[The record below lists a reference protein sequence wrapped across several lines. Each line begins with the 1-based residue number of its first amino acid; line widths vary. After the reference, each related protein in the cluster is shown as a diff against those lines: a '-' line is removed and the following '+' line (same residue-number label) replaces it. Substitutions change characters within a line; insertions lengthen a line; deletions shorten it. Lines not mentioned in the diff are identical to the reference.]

1 MTTPAVE
8 HLQLIGMTEWES
20 RVYLALLEEAPASG
34 YAVAKRSSVPRS
46 KVYEVLTSLAGK
58 GAIVV
63 AHGAT
68 TMYRPLPPKEL
79 IEKLRQETTDNLDA
93 AEQAMAQYAE
103 QIGTDPAIWD
113 LQGRIEI
120 LNRARQL
127 IRDAQQRILLEIW
140 AADTAELRDDLAQ
153 AAARGVRVTAVCYGD
168 PGYDFAQVYHH
179 PSTDQV
185 TTGLGGRWLVI
196 SADDR
201 EVVAGIV
208 SSGAQSRAAWTSH
221 IALVVPITELI
232 THDIYKLEMMA
243 ARGPELAADFGPG
256 LIRLRQKFAI
266 AEQAD
271 PSERTT
277 ESD

>member
-1 MTTPAVE
+1 MTSPAVE
-8 HLQLIGMTEWES
+8 QLQLVGMTEWEA

-34 YAVAKRSSVPRS
+34 YSVAKRSNVPRS
-46 KVYEVLTSLAGK
+46 KVYEVLNSLTAK
-58 GAIVV
+58 GAVHV

-68 TMYRPLPPKEL
+68 AAYRPLPPKEL
-79 IEKLRQETTDNLDA
+79 IEKLRRETTENLDA
-93 AEQAMAQYAE
+93 AASAMAQFAE

-127 IRDAQQRILLEIW
+127 IRVARQRILVEIW
-140 AADTAELRDDLAQ
+140 APDAEELRPELAE
-153 AAARGVRVTAVCYGD
+153 AANRGVQVTAVSYGD
-168 PGYDFAQVYHH
+168 PGYAFAEVYAH
-179 PSTDQV
+179 PSTDEV

-221 IALVVPITELI
+221 PALVVPITELI
-232 THDIYKLEMMA
+232 THDIYKLEMLA
-243 ARGPELAADFGPG
+243 ARRSELEQDFGPG
-256 LIRLRQKFAI
+256 LIRLRQKFAV
-266 AEQAD
+266 AEQRE
-271 PSERTT
+271 PPGHTR
-277 ESD
+277 